1 MFLLAVLVRM
11 GYRVG
16 YNALI
21 DFFLDDLEW
30 FKLLNNYA
38 LLSPDAM
45 GKALEIH
52 LKSFGFSFLK
62 KEGYENIVWREP
74 YVGEYSTL
82 SPKDIA
88 KTALNTAISRVKDC
102 HQIIA
107 LTDMSLGELYLE

>member
-1 MFLLAVLVRM
+1 MV
-11 GYRVG
+11 YRVG

-21 DFFLDDLEW
+21 DFFLDDMEW
-30 FKLLNNYA
+30 FKLLNNYV
-38 LLSPDAM
+38 LLSPEAM
-45 GKALEIH
+45 GMALEIH
-52 LKSFGFSFLK
+52 SKSCRFSSLA
-62 KEGYENIVWREP
+62 KEGYQNVVWREP